1 MNFKELLIA
10 AKAGDEEAIEKLI
23 TMYKPLITR
32 FSFFNDTFDEDLHQD
47 QLMKFV
53 HCIKNFSVDFPED
66 CNEITQKKRD

>member
-32 FSFFNDTFDEDLHQD
+32 FSFFNDMSIFRE
-47 QLMKFV
+47 F
-53 HCIKNFSVDFPED
+53 IF
-66 CNEITQKKRD
+66 